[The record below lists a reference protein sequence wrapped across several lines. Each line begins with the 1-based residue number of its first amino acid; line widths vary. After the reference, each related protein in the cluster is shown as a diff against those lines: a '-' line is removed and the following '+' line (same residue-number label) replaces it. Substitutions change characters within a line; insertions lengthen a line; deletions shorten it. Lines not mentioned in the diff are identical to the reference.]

1 MSPIPT
7 RARGLYALLLKWLN
21 ESSMIEYNKKLV
33 SNARTLRK
41 NMTPEEKRLWY
52 DFLKRLPYNV
62 RRQHNI
68 ENYIVDFYIAEK
80 KVVIEVDGIQHL
92 SIEQRQDDERRDAV
106 LNAWG
111 ISVLRYSNESV
122 RNSFDLVARD
132 ILDHLGLDFQDINY
146 SE

>member
-1 MSPIPT
+1 
-7 RARGLYALLLKWLN
+7 
-21 ESSMIEYNKKLV
+21 MIEYNKKFV

-41 NMTPEEKRLWY
+41 NMTPEEKHLWY
-52 DFLKRLPYNV
+52 DFLKGLPYNV

-80 KVVIEVDGIQHL
+80 KIVIEVDGIQHL
-92 SIEQRQDDERRDAV
+92 SMEQREDDERRDAV

-132 ILDHLGLDFQDINY
+132 ILDHLGLDF
-146 SE
+146 